1 MSLRTRIATWLG
13 RGTTA
18 PRAASSPEADL
29 ANHEY
34 LEAKH
39 DTAIASGVGGASPVL
54 GPGTQGDVQDAFESD
69 QKAPARRTP

>member
-1 MSLRTRIATWLG
+1 MG

-18 PRAASSPEADL
+18 PSAVAPSDADRAS
-29 ANHEY
+29 HEY

-54 GPGTQGDVQDAFESD
+54 GPGTQDGVQDAFEHD